1 MFSDIIKKFNWVD
14 IFVIIILFRIAY
26 IAIKSGLLVEFFKL
40 LATIAA
46 IYLSLHYYTILSDW
60 IRQIIPI
67 TKEKMPL
74 KFLDF
79 LSFGFLVIVG
89 YLIFVSLHLVFQRV
103 IKMEAVPNLNKWG
116 GFVLGIA
123 RAFLLGGLITFL
135 FVISSIG
142 YLKTSVNNSYSGKR
156 LLKIAPDTYSWLW
169 NNITSKFMTEEEFN
183 KTILEV
189 QKDLN
194 K

>member
-1 MFSDIIKKFNWVD
+1 MFPDIIKKFNWVD
-14 IFVIIILFRIAY
+14 IFVIIILFRIGY
-26 IAIKSGLLVEFFKL
+26 IAIKNGLLVEFFKL

-46 IYLSLHYYTILSDW
+46 VYLSLHYYITLADW

-67 TKEKMPL
+67 AKEKIPL

-89 YLIFVSLHLVFQRV
+89 YLIFVSLHLVFKRL
-103 IKMEAVPNLNKWG
+103 IKMEAVPNLNKCG
-116 GFVLGIA
+116 GFVLGIG
-123 RAFLLGGLITFL
+123 RAFLLAGLITFV

-156 LLKIAPDTYSWLW
+156 LSKIAPDTYSWLW
-169 NNITSKFMTEEEFN
+169 NNITSKFMTEEKFN

-189 QKDLN
+189 QK
-194 K
+194 